1 MMKAGP
7 LVVLILLQLCA
18 VALPSRS
25 AAEDEGVG
33 SDRTGPYVGV
43 RVAGGLPLFDGE
55 EIVSAPDRFDK
66 KAETTVGV
74 GARMGWRLH
83 PLLAIEAQYEW
94 MSNFRVRVR
103 ETTCADIE
111 AHVLTANA
119 RIFLPFESVHL
130 YAMAGA
136 GAAQWDVNIHE
147 ATFSSNNSCGPSPDL
162 RNRGESW
169 EFTARYGTG
178 MDIYLSRHVLINLEY
193 SILVSDE
200 EILDARIP
208 YMSFGAG
215 LQYRF

>member
-1 MMKAGP
+1 MRVGRI
-7 LVVLILLQLCA
+7 VVFVLIHAFALSWA
-18 VALPSRS
+18 FASVA
-25 AAEDEGVG
+25 ADEDGS
-33 SDRTGPYVGV
+33 SDRIGPYVGI

-55 EIVSAPDRFDK
+55 EIVLAPARFDR
-66 KAETTVGV
+66 KAETTVGI

-83 PLLAIEAQYEW
+83 PLLSIEAQYEW

-111 AHVLTANA
+111 AHALTANA

-136 GAAQWDVNIHE
+136 GATQWDVNIHE
-147 ATFSSNNSCGPSPDL
+147 ATFSSGNGCSASPDL

-178 MDIYLSRHVLINLEY
+178 MDVYLSRHVLINFEY